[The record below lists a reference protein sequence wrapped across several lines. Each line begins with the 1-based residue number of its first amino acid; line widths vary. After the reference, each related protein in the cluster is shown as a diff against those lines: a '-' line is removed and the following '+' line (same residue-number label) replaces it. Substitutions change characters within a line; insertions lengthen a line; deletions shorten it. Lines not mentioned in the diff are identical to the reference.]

1 MILQSLPHP
10 RVNHLA
16 NTGTDIDI
24 TIPPAEA
31 GERETLRLL
40 SRFSGEKEGTALQ
53 SASEARWEDEGLA
66 GQFIT
71 SS

>member
-1 MILQSLPHP
+1 MVSYIFYSDGGPSPSHAFGAGPNPL
-10 RVNHLA
+10 
-16 NTGTDIDI
+16 
-24 TIPPAEA
+24 PAEA

-66 GQFIT
+66 GKFIT
-71 SS
+71 AS